1 MGDRKLR
8 EYNKARN
15 DGMMLALKISKE
27 GGGGPGTEALIREMR
42 FRERTKIS
50 TNLSMQE
57 IEEASK
63 PMRGFINEGQILI
76 WLSVLHDEFDFGEK
90 RLNRAMDRFE
100 KIYDQINDGYAGYSD
115 YIEVLQ
121 KKMNRVLKA
130 EYLIQDDHYC
140 KARDK

>member
-1 MGDRKLR
+1 MSDRKLR

-27 GGGGPGTEALIREMR
+27 GGGGPGTEALIKEMR
-42 FRERTKIS
+42 FRERTKIN

-76 WLSVLHDEFDFGEK
+76 
-90 RLNRAMDRFE
+90 
-100 KIYDQINDGYAGYSD
+100 
-115 YIEVLQ
+115 
-121 KKMNRVLKA
+121 
-130 EYLIQDDHYC
+130 
-140 KARDK
+140 